1 MNFSQSMPTGIRVK
15 TKEKI
20 LEIDFRDGES
30 YSLPAE
36 LLRVES
42 PSAEVQGH
50 NAKEKKL
57 ISQRRHGGFLGVENV
72 GNYAIRI
79 RFDDFHDSGIYSWEY
94 LKFLGN
100 NAEDIWAKY
109 LKSLSDAGLSRDP

>member
-50 NAKEKKL
+50 SAKEKKL
-57 ISQRRHGGFLGVENV
+57 ISQRRHVGFLGVENV

-79 RFDDFHDSGIYSWEY
+79 RFDDFHDTGIYSWEY

>member
-1 MNFSQSMPTGIRVK
+1 MNLSPPIPTGIRVK

-20 LEIDFRDGES
+20 LEIDFNDGKS
-30 YSLPAE
+30 YTLPAE

-50 NAKEKKL
+50 SAKEKKL
-57 ISQRRHGGFLGVENV
+57 VSKRRHVGFLGVENV

-94 LKFLGN
+94 LKFLGE
-100 NAEDIWAKY
+100 NAGDIWAKY
-109 LKSLSDAGLSRDP
+109 LKCLTDTGLSRDP

>member
-1 MNFSQSMPTGIRVK
+1 MNLSLSMPTGIRVK

-36 LLRVES
+36 VLRVES

-57 ISQRRHGGFLGVENV
+57 ISQRRHVGFLGVENV

-79 RFDDFHDSGIYSWEY
+79 RCDDFHDSGIYSWEY

>member
-15 TKEKI
+15 TKEK
-20 LEIDFRDGES
+20 LFEIDFRDGES

-50 NAKEKKL
+50 SAKEKKL
-57 ISQRRHGGFLGVENV
+57 ISQRRHVGFLGVENV

>member
-1 MNFSQSMPTGIRVK
+1 VNLSPSMPTGIRVK

-20 LEIDFRDGES
+20 LEIDFRDGKS

-50 NAKEKKL
+50 SAKEKKL
-57 ISQRRHGGFLGVENV
+57 VPKRRHVGFLGVENV

>member
-57 ISQRRHGGFLGVENV
+57 ISQRRHVGFLGVENV

-109 LKSLSDAGLSRDP
+109 VKSLSDAGLSRDP

>member
-1 MNFSQSMPTGIRVK
+1 MKPSPSMPTGIRVK
-15 TKEKI
+15 TKEKM
-20 LEIDFRDGES
+20 LEIDFRDGKS
-30 YSLPAE
+30 YRLPAE

-50 NAKEKKL
+50 SAKEKKL
-57 ISQRRHGGFLGVENV
+57 VSQRRHVGFLGVEKV
-72 GNYAIRI
+72 GNYAVRI

-94 LKFLGN
+94 LKFLGEN
-100 NAEDIWAKY
+100 LEDIWAKY